1 MMLLVMQ
8 DVVPRHLLSFKPT
21 QNVCSFAKRRL

>member
-8 DVVPRHLLSFKPT
+8 DVVPRHLLFSNPS